1 VREKLLVLDDESLIL
16 GSLQHLFEDD
26 YEVFATSNAGHAL
39 ELAAQHEMGVI
50 LCDERM
56 PNVSGHEFLR
66 QVSKISSATRVMMSG
81 YADMSALTEAVN
93 DGQIFAYIAKPWEP
107 HGLKVQVRS
116 AMVHFN
122 LLREVDQ
129 ERALVHALMEGIP
142 DLIYFKDCELRFTR
156 VNRAHARTLGAEDA
170 TKCVGQ
176 RDSDYFGSEDSPLEA
191 AGGRNSEFGPGPGRL
206 NRAYQ
211 KPVGNNLL
219 DVDNQNSLVRP
230 ERAGFRDRRRL
241 EGYYSTEEQR
251 GNALAT
257 KQTQPH
263 DHRNSQ

>member
-1 VREKLLVLDDESLIL
+1 
-16 GSLQHLFEDD
+16 LQKIQAIPVSPTADD

-39 ELAAQHEMGVI
+39 ELAAQHDIGVI

-66 QVSKISSATRVMMSG
+66 QVRKISSATRVMMSG

-107 HGLKVQVRS
+107 LGLKAQVRS

-176 RDSDYFGSEDSPLEA
+176 RDSDYFGSEDSLRWKRQEEEILSSGQAQVDCTERIRNPWGTISWMSTTKIPLFD
-191 AGGRNSEFGPGPGRL
+191 RNGQVPGSPASRWIL
-206 NRAYQ
+206 QY
-211 KPVGNNLL
+211 
-219 DVDNQNSLVRP
+219 
-230 ERAGFRDRRRL
+230 
-241 EGYYSTEEQR
+241 
-251 GNALAT
+251 
-257 KQTQPH
+257 
-263 DHRNSQ
+263 